1 MEPFKNII
9 SSKDELYEIYRSPSE
24 LVTTKESSIIDQGC
38 KDFIK
43 QSTFLL
49 VGTSNLNGEL
59 DVSPRGGPAGFVKVI
74 DNNRLVIPDLNGNNR
89 LDSIQNIVEQ
99 GNVGLLFIIPGLG
112 ETLRIN
118 GQAYITKEQS
128 LLNLFSEELSTP
140 KTAIGVVVET
150 AFIHCAKSFRRGNM
164 WEPNEWPNRKDLPS
178 PGQMVVDHS
187 GLEGSITGAEV
198 DQLLEAGYKVD
209 LAEDLPE

>member
-1 MEPFKNII
+1 MEPFNNII
-9 SSKDELYEIYRSPSE
+9 SSKDELYEIYRNPSE
-24 LVTTKESSIIDQGC
+24 TVTTKESSIIDQGC
-38 KDFIK
+38 EDFIK

-74 DNNRLVIPDLNGNNR
+74 DNHRLVIPDLNGNNR

-99 GNVGLLFIIPGLG
+99 GNIGLLFIIPGLG

-118 GQAYITKEQS
+118 GQAYITKEEQI
-128 LLNLFSEELSTP
+128 LELFSDELRTP

-164 WEPNEWPNRKDLPS
+164 WEPREWPDKKDVPS
-178 PGQMVVDHS
+178 PGQMLVDHS